1 MNDYYAVLGIE
12 KNAAPDEIKA
22 AYRFL
27 AMQLHP
33 DKHQGQGAKI
43 AGRKLKEINE
53 AYEVLGDDEK
63 RTDYDNSI
71 SDNDDQNDN
80 VNFQNQ
86 TWADQKTGANTG
98 EEREA
103 REQRER
109 EKRERREQQ
118 EKEQFYNQQELYNDY
133 AFDQE
138 IDREI
143 LHNMNSHQSKSSN
156 GFIKLFIGIISSLII
171 FNIIKS
177 CPTQKEPN
185 RTPLPRVEYVLPK
198 TEGSSI
204 TVNSDIL
211 TKYFGISYEQR
222 QSSNLFMKDAHE
234 YRYNGNGTWT
244 VTKKSTV
251 NNTNKNYIDTNS
263 KTDVENYLHG
273 LGF

>member
-27 AMQLHP
+27 VMQLHP
-33 DKHQGQGAKI
+33 DKHQGQGQGARI
-43 AGRKLKEINE
+43 AEKKFKEITE
-53 AYEVLGDDEK
+53 AYEILSDDEK
-63 RTDYDNSI
+63 RAAYDK
-71 SDNDDQNDN
+71 QNHGMD
-80 VNFQNQ
+80 FQNQ
-86 TWADQKTGANTG
+86 TWTYQRADTNTGA
-98 EEREA
+98 EREAREQSEKEA

-109 EKRERREQQ
+109 GKRERREQQ
-118 EKEQFYNQQELYNDY
+118 EKEQSYYRQEPYNDY
-133 AFDQE
+133 VV
-138 IDREI
+138 DREI
-143 LHNMNSHQSKSSN
+143 PYESKSRQTESSN
-156 GFIKLFIGIISSLII
+156 TFIKLLVGIIAFVI
-171 FNIIKS
+171 FVHIVQS
-177 CPTQKEPN
+177 CPTKKEPN
-185 RTPLPRVEYVLPK
+185 RTPSPRVEYVLPK
-198 TEGSSI
+198 SEGSSI

-222 QSSNLFMKDAHE
+222 QRSNLFMKDSHE

-244 VTKKSTV
+244 ITKKSAV